1 MKGFTPGLFDRLM
14 DVPVNGAS
22 SGTVPR
28 LSIEDMKDSVARD
41 LEALL
46 NTRTVIPEGLL
57 KRYPECGRSIVTY
70 GLNDFAGL
78 SLSST
83 DDRAFI
89 CRCLEK
95 AIARHEP
102 RLRNVQAS
110 LELRA
115 DSINRLNF
123 AITALL
129 VVSSAH
135 EPVNF
140 DAVLQPSSL
149 HYTISKARR
158 LAQTGSLS
166 WTNYYRIMKGSWDSC
181 GAIRASF
188 PNATRRS
195 PAGC

>member
-14 DVPVNGAS
+14 DAPSHGAS
-22 SGTVPR
+22 GTLQR

-46 NTRTVIPEGLL
+46 NTRAVIPEELL
-57 KRYPECGRSIVTY
+57 KRFPECGRSIATY

-89 CRCLEK
+89 CRSLER

-115 DSINRLNF
+115 DSVNRLNF

-129 VVSSAH
+129 VVNSAH

-158 LAQTGSLS
+158 ANPMPL
-166 WTNYYRIMKGSWDSC
+166 
-181 GAIRASF
+181 GA
-188 PNATRRS
+188 
-195 PAGC
+195 